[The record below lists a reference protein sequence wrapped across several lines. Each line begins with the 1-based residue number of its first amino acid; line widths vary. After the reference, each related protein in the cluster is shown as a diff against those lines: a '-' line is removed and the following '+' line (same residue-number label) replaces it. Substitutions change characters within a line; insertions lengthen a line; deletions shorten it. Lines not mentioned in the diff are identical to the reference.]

1 MSEPWER
8 QKAKRETSKAFRAFT
23 VYRDLGPKRSV
34 AEANKLYSSN
44 GKPTANLRQMEE
56 WSSKYGWVSRAMAWD
71 DEQDRVKREKQL
83 DAIREMAE
91 RHAKLSLRFIE
102 KIGERMQTILPDE
115 LSPADLK
122 SWFETAVKIERLS
135 RGEPDSITQQRHE
148 GEVNVRHLTDEQ
160 LHERIREFETFLR
173 PTPDGERSA

>member
-1 MSEPWER
+1 MVN
-8 QKAKRETSKAFRAFT
+8 F
-23 VYRDLGPKRSV
+23 
-34 AEANKLYSSN
+34 
-44 GKPTANLRQMEE
+44 
-56 WSSKYGWVSRAMAWD
+56 
-71 DEQDRVKREKQL
+71 
-83 DAIREMAE
+83 I
-91 RHAKLSLRFIE
+91 IE